1 MTILVTGATG
11 NIGRQVVEHLVKRSA
26 DVRALVRDPSKA
38 SFPEGVSVAQG
49 DFLDVDSLR
58 KAMSGISTL
67 FLLNA
72 VVPDEFT
79 QALIALN
86 VARSSGI
93 ERIVYLSV
101 IHADVYVNVPHFAGK
116 FGVERMIEQM
126 DFKATILRPAYF
138 IQNDL
143 MIEDAITGYGTYPMP
158 IGAKGLAMIDARDIA
173 EIAALELLRREQ
185 SAEPLAL
192 DRINLVG
199 PQTLTGTD
207 IAAIWSD
214 VLARPINYGGDNA
227 EGFEQNLK
235 QFLPAWMAYDMRL
248 MGERF
253 FSEGMLPEAG
263 DVERVTALLGRPL
276 RPYRDFASAIAAAA

>member
-11 NIGRQVVEHLVKRSA
+11 NVGRQVVEHLVKRGA

-38 SFPEGVSVAQG
+38 EFPAGVSVVQG

-58 KAMSGISTL
+58 NAMSGVSTL

-86 VARSSGI
+86 VARSAGI

-101 IHADVYVNVPHFAGK
+101 IHADLYVNVPHFAGK

-126 DFKATILRPAYF
+126 GFKATILRPAYF

-143 MIEDAITGYGTYPMP
+143 TVKDVITGYGAYPMP
-158 IGAKGLAMIDARDIA
+158 IGPKGLAMIDVRDIA

-214 VLARPINYGGDNA
+214 VLARPIHYGGDNT

-235 QFLPAWMAYDMRL
+235 QFMPAWMAYDMRL

-253 FSEGMLPEAG
+253 LTDGMLPEAG
-263 DVERVTALLGRPL
+263 DVERLTKLLGRPL
-276 RPYRDFASAIAAAA
+276 RSYRAFASETVASA

>member
-11 NIGRQVVEHLVKRSA
+11 NVGRQVVEHLVKRGA

-38 SFPEGVSVAQG
+38 DFPAGVSVVQG

-58 KAMSGISTL
+58 NAMSGVSTL
-67 FLLNA
+67 FLLSA

-86 VARSSGI
+86 VARSAGI

-101 IHADVYVNVPHFAGK
+101 IHADLYVNVPHFAGK

-126 DFKATILRPAYF
+126 GFKATILRPAYF

-143 MIEDAITGYGTYPMP
+143 TVKDVITGYGAYPMP
-158 IGAKGLAMIDARDIA
+158 IGPKGLAMIDVRDIA

-185 SAEPLAL
+185 AAEPLAL

-214 VLARPINYGGDNA
+214 VLARPIHYGGDNT

-235 QFLPAWMAYDMRL
+235 QFMPAWMAYDMRL

-253 FSEGMLPEAG
+253 LTDGMLPAAG
-263 DVERVTALLGRPL
+263 DVERLTALLGRPL
-276 RPYRDFASAIAAAA
+276 RSYRAFAAETVASA

>member
-11 NIGRQVVEHLVKRSA
+11 NVGRQVVEHLVKRGA

-38 SFPEGVSVAQG
+38 DFPAGVSVVQG
-49 DFLDVDSLR
+49 EFLDVDSLR
-58 KAMSGISTL
+58 NAMSGVSTL
-67 FLLNA
+67 FLLSA

-86 VARSSGI
+86 VARSAGI

-101 IHADVYVNVPHFAGK
+101 IHADLYVNVPHFAGK

-126 DFKATILRPAYF
+126 GFKATILRPAYF

-143 MIEDAITGYGTYPMP
+143 TVKDVITGYGAYPMP
-158 IGAKGLAMIDARDIA
+158 IGAKGLAMIDVRDIA

-192 DRINLVG
+192 NRINLVG
-199 PQTLTGTD
+199 PETLTGVG

-214 VLARPINYGGDNA
+214 VLARAIAYGGDNT
-227 EGFEQNLK
+227 EGFEQNLR
-235 QFLPAWMAYDMRL
+235 QFMPAWMAYDMRL

-253 FSEGMLPEAG
+253 LTDGMLPETG
-263 DVERVTALLGRPL
+263 DVERLTNLLGRPL
-276 RPYRDFASAIAAAA
+276 RSYRAFALETAASS

>member
-11 NIGRQVVEHLVKRSA
+11 NIGRQVVEHLVKRGA

-38 SFPEGVSVAQG
+38 SFPAGVSVVQG

-58 KAMSGISTL
+58 KAMSGVSTL

-86 VARSSGI
+86 VARSAGI

-143 MIEDAITGYGTYPMP
+143 MVEDIITGYGTYPMP

-185 SAEPLAL
+185 SEEPLAL

-199 PQTLTGTD
+199 PQRLTGTD

-214 VLARPINYGGDNA
+214 VLARPISYSGDNT

-253 FSEGMLPEAG
+253 STDGMLPEAG
-263 DVERVTALLGRPL
+263 DVERLTALLGRPL
-276 RPYRDFASAIAAAA
+276 RSYRDFASAVAAPV

>member
-11 NIGRQVVEHLVKRSA
+11 NVGRQVVEHLVKRGA

-38 SFPEGVSVAQG
+38 DFPAGVSVVQG

-58 KAMSGISTL
+58 NAMSGVSTL
-67 FLLNA
+67 FLLSA

-86 VARSSGI
+86 VARSAGI

-101 IHADVYVNVPHFAGK
+101 IHADLYVNVPHFAGK

-126 DFKATILRPAYF
+126 GFKATILRPAYF

-143 MIEDAITGYGTYPMP
+143 TVKDVITGYGAYPMP
-158 IGAKGLAMIDARDIA
+158 IGPKGLAMIDVRDIA

-185 SAEPLAL
+185 AAEPLPL

-214 VLARPINYGGDNA
+214 VLARPIHYGGDNT

-235 QFLPAWMAYDMRL
+235 QFIPGWMAYDMRL

-253 FSEGMLPEAG
+253 LTDGMLPEAG
-263 DVERVTALLGRPL
+263 DVERLTALLGRPL
-276 RPYRDFASAIAAAA
+276 RSYRAFAAETVASA

>member
-11 NIGRQVVEHLVKRSA
+11 NIGRQVVEHLVKRDA

-38 SFPEGVSVAQG
+38 NFPAGVSVVQG

-79 QALIALN
+79 QALVALN
-86 VARSSGI
+86 VARSAGI

-101 IHADVYVNVPHFAGK
+101 VHADVYVNVPHFAGK
-116 FGVERMIEQM
+116 FGVERMIEEM

-143 MIEDAITGYGTYPMP
+143 MIEDVITGYGTYPMP
-158 IGAKGLAMIDARDIA
+158 IGAKGLAMIDVRDIA

-185 SAEPLAL
+185 SAEPLVL

-199 PQTLTGTD
+199 PETLTGTD
-207 IAAIWSD
+207 IAAIWSE
-214 VLARPINYGGDNA
+214 VLGRPINYGGDNT

-235 QFLPAWMAYDMRL
+235 QLLPAWMAYDMRL

-253 FSEGMLPEAG
+253 LTNGMLPEAG
-263 DVERVTALLGRPL
+263 DVERLTALLGRPL
-276 RPYRDFASAIAAAA
+276 RPYRDFASAIAASA

>member
-11 NIGRQVVEHLVKRSA
+11 NVGRQVVEHLVKRGA

-38 SFPEGVSVAQG
+38 EFPAGVSVVQG

-58 KAMSGISTL
+58 NAMSGVSTL

-86 VARSSGI
+86 VARSAGI

-116 FGVERMIEQM
+116 FGVERMIDQM
-126 DFKATILRPAYF
+126 GFKATILRPAYF

-143 MIEDAITGYGTYPMP
+143 TVKDVITGYGAYPMP
-158 IGAKGLAMIDARDIA
+158 IGPKGLAMIDVRDIA

-214 VLARPINYGGDNA
+214 VLARPIHYGGDNT

-235 QFLPAWMAYDMRL
+235 QFMPAWMAYDMRL

-253 FSEGMLPEAG
+253 LTDGMLPEAG
-263 DVERVTALLGRPL
+263 DVERLTKLLGRPL
-276 RPYRDFASAIAAAA
+276 RSYSAFASETVASA

>member
-11 NIGRQVVEHLVKRSA
+11 NVGRQVVEHLVKRGA

-38 SFPEGVSVAQG
+38 EFPAGVSVAQG

-58 KAMSGISTL
+58 NAMSGVSTL

-86 VARSSGI
+86 VARSAGI

-116 FGVERMIEQM
+116 FGVERMIEEM
-126 DFKATILRPAYF
+126 GFKATILRPAYF

-143 MIEDAITGYGTYPMP
+143 TVKDVITGYGAYPMP
-158 IGAKGLAMIDARDIA
+158 IGPKGLAMIDVRDIA

-199 PQTLTGTD
+199 PETLTGTD

-214 VLARPINYGGDNA
+214 VLARPIHYGGDNT

-235 QFLPAWMAYDMRL
+235 QFMPAWMAYDMRL

-253 FSEGMLPEAG
+253 LTDGMLPEAG
-263 DVERVTALLGRPL
+263 DVERLTKLLGRPL
-276 RPYRDFASAIAAAA
+276 RSYRAFAAETTASA

>member
-11 NIGRQVVEHLVKRSA
+11 NVGRQVVEHLVKRGA

-38 SFPEGVSVAQG
+38 EFPAGVSVVQG

-58 KAMSGISTL
+58 NAMSGVSTL

-86 VARSSGI
+86 VARSAGI

-116 FGVERMIEQM
+116 FGVERMIEEM
-126 DFKATILRPAYF
+126 GFKATILRPAYF

-143 MIEDAITGYGTYPMP
+143 TVKDVITGYGAYPMP
-158 IGAKGLAMIDARDIA
+158 IGPKGLAMIDVRDIA

-185 SAEPLAL
+185 AAEPLAL

-214 VLARPINYGGDNA
+214 VLARPIHYGGDNT

-235 QFLPAWMAYDMRL
+235 QFMPGWMAYDMRL

-253 FSEGMLPEAG
+253 LTDGMLPAAG
-263 DVERVTALLGRPL
+263 DVERLTALLGRPL
-276 RPYRDFASAIAAAA
+276 RSYRAFAAETVASA

>member
-11 NIGRQVVEHLVKRSA
+11 NIGRQVVEHLVKRGA
-26 DVRALVRDPSKA
+26 DVRALARDPSKA
-38 SFPEGVSVAQG
+38 SFPTGVSVVQG

-58 KAMSGISTL
+58 KAMSGVSTL

-86 VARSSGI
+86 VARSAGI
-93 ERIVYLSV
+93 EGIVYLSV
-101 IHADVYVNVPHFAGK
+101 IHADLYVNVPHFAGK

-126 DFKATILRPAYF
+126 EFNATILRPAYF
-138 IQNDL
+138 MQNDL
-143 MIEDAITGYGTYPMP
+143 TVEEIITGYGTYPMP

-199 PQTLTGTD
+199 PQTLTGAD

-214 VLARPINYGGDNA
+214 VLARPINYGGDNT

-248 MGERF
+248 MSERF
-253 FSEGMLPEAG
+253 LTDGMLPEAG
-263 DVERVTALLGRPL
+263 DVERLTALLGRPL
-276 RPYRDFASAIAAAA
+276 RPYRDFASAVAASA